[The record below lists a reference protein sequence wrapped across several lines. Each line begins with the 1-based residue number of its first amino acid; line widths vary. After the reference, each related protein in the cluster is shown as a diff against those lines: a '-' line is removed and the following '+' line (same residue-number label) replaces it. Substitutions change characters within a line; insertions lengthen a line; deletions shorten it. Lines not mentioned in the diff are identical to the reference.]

1 VKSAEPVYFEKRCG
15 LPWTRVVA
23 GLLYL
28 AIGVAAT
35 LVTLVLSITV
45 NHLIGIATLVAVWWD
60 VFWVR
65 YLRSA
70 WPTGIWV
77 DEAGIRIGDVRALP
91 YATGESQSVFTCSW
105 SAVSKIVVADRSAR
119 RGPVKAAPTWV
130 RWLLVLVPTSR
141 AALVIYAHPNA
152 RGGPRDQPVDNVF
165 SFGTPPT
172 RWSASTRRPKALRA
186 ALAQVPDCPPV
197 EDHLDPVAS

>member
-1 VKSAEPVYFEKRCG
+1 M
-15 LPWTRVVA
+15 
-23 GLLYL
+23 
-28 AIGVAAT
+28 AT
-35 LVTLVLSITV
+35 LVTLVLSVTV
-45 NHLIGIATLVAVWWD
+45 NHAIGIATLVTVWWD

-91 YATGESQSVFTCSW
+91 YATGDSQSVFTCSW
-105 SAVSKIVVADRSAR
+105 TAVSRVVVADRSAR
-119 RGPVKAAPTWV
+119 RGPAKAAPTWV

-141 AALVIYAHPNA
+141 AALVIYADGQA

-197 EDHLDPVAS
+197 ENHLDPVVS